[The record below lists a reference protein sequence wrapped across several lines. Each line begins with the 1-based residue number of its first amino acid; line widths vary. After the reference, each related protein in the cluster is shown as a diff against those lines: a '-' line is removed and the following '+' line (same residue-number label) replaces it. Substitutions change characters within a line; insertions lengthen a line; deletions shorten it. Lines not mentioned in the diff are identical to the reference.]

1 MRIAAGNLR
10 VEPDLAQ
17 HIGDGVAALLRC
29 ADIMRHQ
36 SLGNDVTHRH
46 AG

>member
-17 HIGDGVAALLRC
+17 HLGDGAAALLCR

-36 SLGNDVTHRH
+36 PLGDDVTHRH